1 MAQEIETL
9 GEESFRNGIKPYIK
23 VEMVK
28 GPLPDSALLVTMTS
42 HLTRVDDSRLTKA
55 SDLFTVMSKF
65 VSKVRYDVIGM
76 SLNGDKTPRK
86 WESGFVY
93 EPSALDL
100 VSEEPELVSARVDE
114 SYFRGFA
121 SEVAMDME
129 IGQGRF
135 PNERSSPFKCLL
147 IKNISSNLPPK
158 S

>member
-1 MAQEIETL
+1 MALEIERL

-28 GPLPDSALLVTMTS
+28 GPLPDSALLVTLTS
-42 HLTRVDDSRLTKA
+42 HLTRVDDRLTKA
-55 SDLFTVMSKF
+55 SDLFTVVSKF

-93 EPSALDL
+93 EPSAPLDL

-121 SEVAMDME
+121 SEAAMDME

-135 PNERSSPFKCLL
+135 PNERGRPFKCL
-147 IKNISSNLPPK
+147 
-158 S
+158 

>member
-1 MAQEIETL
+1 MAQEIERL

-28 GPLPDSALLVTMTS
+28 GPLADSALLVTLTS
-42 HLTRVDDSRLTKA
+42 HLTRVDDRLTKA
-55 SDLFTVMSKF
+55 SDLFTVVSKL

-93 EPSALDL
+93 EPSALDH

-121 SEVAMDME
+121 SELAMDME

-135 PNERSSPFKCLL
+135 PNEIGRPFKCLL
-147 IKNISSNLPPK
+147 IKDISYNLPPK

>member
-1 MAQEIETL
+1 MAQEIERL

-28 GPLPDSALLVTMTS
+28 GPLPDSALLVTLTS
-42 HLTRVDDSRLTKA
+42 HLTRVDDRLTKA
-55 SDLFTVMSKF
+55 NDLFTVMSKF

-135 PNERSSPFKCLL
+135 PNEIESAFM
-147 IKNISSNLPPK
+147 SSNKKIFLKICPQK
-158 S
+158 LK